1 MKLGELATRLG
12 AELRG
17 DAELEVTGVK
27 GIEEAGPTE
36 ITFVAN
42 PRYAGLARKTR
53 AAAVLVE
60 PEFQEISAATLRIKN
75 PYLAFSRALGS
86 STSRRLTRPAFT
98 PRRSSIPSAEIGEGA
113 HIGAY
118 VVVGPHVRIGPH
130 ATLLPHVV
138 LYSGVQAGSHLFAHA
153 HAVVRENCILGD
165 NVTLENGAIV
175 GADGF
180 GFAKNEAGH
189 WEKIPQSGPV
199 RLGDRVDVQANAC
212 IDRATVGATE
222 IGDGTKVDNLVQV
235 GHGSRVGE
243 NTLLCAQTGLAGS
256 SVVGNNVILAGQTGI
271 AGPLRGGRRS
281 DPDSAIGRLARR
293 AAGKDDLRLAGLRQ
307 SRLAARR
314 RRLSAPAGAAQAPG
328 SPGEE
333 GCGPGLAGR
342 RARRKREPGMK
353 SRIGSHG
360 WILAAIALPA
370 LMLVA
375 GCHSYHVETTVENRT
390 GAPIQLLEVDYPSA
404 SFGADSLAAGSL
416 PLSHSIAGQRP
427 YQVALH
433 GQRRQPHPA
442 FGAD

>member
-42 PRYAGLARKTR
+42 PRYTALARKTN

-60 PEFQEISAATLRIKN
+60 PEFQEIEAATLRLKN
-75 PYLAFSRALGS
+75 PYLAFSRALG
-86 STSRRLTRPAFT
+86 LFYQPPAYPPGIHAT
-98 PRRSSIPSAEIGEGA
+98 AVIDPSAEIGPGA
-113 HIGAY
+113 HVGAY
-118 VVVGPHVRIGPH
+118 VIVGPGVKLGAH

-138 LYSGVQAGSHLFAHA
+138 LYPGVQVGTHFFAHA
-153 HAVVRENCILGD
+153 HAVVREHCVLGD
-165 NVTLENGAIV
+165 HVTLENGAIV

-199 RLGDRVDVQANAC
+199 RLGDRVDVQANAT

-271 AGPLRGGRRS
+271 AGHCSVGDGVVLTAQ
-281 DPDSAIGRLARR
+281 SAVSHDVPP
-293 AAGKDDLRLAGLRQ
+293 GKVI
-307 SRLAARR
+307 S
-314 RRLSAPAGAAQAPG
+314 G
-328 SPGEE
+328 SPGFDNRIW
-333 GCGPGLAGR
+333 L
-342 RARRKREPGMK
+342 RAVTIFQRLPEILKRLD
-353 SRIGSHG
+353 R
-360 WILAAIALPA
+360 
-370 LMLVA
+370 
-375 GCHSYHVETTVENRT
+375 VEK
-390 GAPIQLLEVDYPSA
+390 
-404 SFGADSLAAGSL
+404 
-416 PLSHSIAGQRP
+416 
-427 YQVALH
+427 QVAANS
-433 GQRRQPHPA
+433 GSKSARDESRSRE
-442 FGAD
+442 